1 MWKTTWEAANAAIKS
16 GNLDEAKK
24 LLDQA
29 ELEKRAEAMEAQAT
43 AEAEAATKAAAAKEI
58 EALRPPFP
66 SGTDVPQESGAGMAI
81 KAAYVKK
88 YGEID
93 AGAAQIF
100 KELYGSDNY
109 AMLHAVKM
117 ADMNRYCKYGI
128 ADPKLSRMVL
138 LSPDQIYAAV
148 LGGVPVAGDN
158 YSIKTTMIEAQDT
171 LLGYMVPETL
181 NMEIIQRL
189 PGLTV
194 VRGLAR
200 KFDTGGDQLSF
211 LVRRG
216 GGKRYIGQMRSKQT
230 SESPTAGTFDTN
242 PLFGKINI
250 PVHVNLS
257 KVSVSKSGL
266 EDSRV
271 DVVNQL
277 LKPEFETEAAQ
288 TEDGQ
293 FLTGSGAGEP
303 QGILNGT
310 AANGAPWNADVAIRP
325 SGAASTIQFDAI
337 NKAPWDLAG
346 QYRAKRNP
354 STAWAFTSA
363 TGQALS
369 VLKDNEGNYLW
380 TEMHGNNA
388 QGNPD
393 TLRGWQYKES
403 EALPEIAANTYPVI
417 FGDWQGYR
425 IVDRVGS
432 SITRYDDS
440 ATADTDSVVFFYRRR
455 YGGQLAEGYRLVVIK
470 IATS

>member
-1 MWKTTWEAANAAIKS
+1 MAWKDTLAKAQDAIKA
-16 GNLDEAKK
+16 GTLDEAET
-24 LLDQA
+24 LIRAA
-29 ELEKRAEAMEAQAT
+29 ELEKKAELMAVEPEVKADTSARLPF
-43 AEAEAATKAAAAKEI
+43 EAAEEGEKPDAHG
-58 EALRPPFP
+58 
-66 SGTDVPQESGAGMAI
+66 SYV

-100 KELYGSDNY
+100 KELYGTDNY
-109 AMLHAVKM
+109 AMLHTVKM
-117 ADMNRYCKYGI
+117 ADLNRYCKTGI

-138 LSPDQIYAAV
+138 LSPDQVYAAV
-148 LGGVPVAGDN
+148 LDGVAVADGN
-158 YSIKTTMIEAQDT
+158 YSIKTTLIEAQDT

-181 NMEIIQRL
+181 NMDIINRL

-230 SESPTAGTFDTN
+230 SESPSAGTYDTN
-242 PLFGKINI
+242 PIFGKISI

-257 KVSVSKSGL
+257 KVPVSRSGL
-266 EDSRV
+266 EDSKV
-271 DVVNQL
+271 DVVNQVLMPEL
-277 LKPEFETEAAQ
+277 LTEGAL

-303 QGILNGT
+303 QGIVSGT
-310 AANGAPWNADVAIRP
+310 GANGAPFNADIAIRN
-325 SGAASTIQFDAI
+325 SGVAASVTNMD
-337 NKAPWDLAG
+337 NLVKAPWDLAG

-363 TGQALS
+363 TGAILAT
-369 VLKDNEGNYLW
+369 LKDANGQYLW
-380 TEMHGNNA
+380 TEANGNNA

-393 TLRGWQYKES
+393 TFRGWAYKES
-403 EALPEIAANTYPVI
+403 EALPEVGANTYPII
-417 FGDWQGYR
+417 FGDFQGYR

-432 SITRYDDS
+432 SLQRYDDS

-455 YGGQLAEGYRLVVIK
+455 YGGQVAEGYRFVAIK
-470 IATS
+470 CST

>member
-1 MWKTTWEAANAAIKS
+1 MSWTQTLEAAQAAIKA
-16 GNLDEAKK
+16 GTLEEADK
-24 LLDQA
+24 LLDLA
-29 ELEKRAEAMEAQAT
+29 EREKRAERL
-43 AEAEAATKAAAAKEI
+43 EAEAKAAQ
-58 EALRPPFP
+58 EAEVKANRLDFGTQEENP
-66 SGTDVPQESGAGMAI
+66 SAESGAAMAV

-100 KELYGSDNY
+100 KELYGTDNY
-109 AMLHAVKM
+109 AALYTAKM
-117 ADMNRYCKYGI
+117 ADLNRYCKSGMM
-128 ADPKLSRMVL
+128 DPRLSRMVL
-138 LSPDQIYAAV
+138 LAPDQVYAAV
-148 LGGVPVAGDN
+148 LGGVPVGDGQ
-158 YSIKTTMIEAQDT
+158 YSIKATLIEAQDT

-181 NMEIIQRL
+181 NMDMIQRL

-216 GGKRYIGQMRSKQT
+216 GAKRYIGQMRSKQT

-242 PLFGKINI
+242 PIFGKISI
-250 PVHVNLS
+250 PVHVNLL
-257 KVSVSKSGL
+257 KVPVSKSGL
-266 EDSRV
+266 EDSKL
-271 DVVNQL
+271 DVMNQVL
-277 LKPEFETEAAQ
+277 MPEIQTEGAQ

-310 AANGAPWNADVAIRP
+310 AANGAPFNGDVAVRA
-325 SGAASTIQFDAI
+325 SGAASTLPFDPLV
-337 NKAPWDLAG
+337 KAPWDLAG
-346 QYRAKRNP
+346 QYRQKRNP
-354 STAWAFTSA
+354 STAWAFTSL
-363 TGQALS
+363 TGS
-369 VLKDNEGNYLW
+369 VISSLQDNTGAYLW
-380 TEMHGNNA
+380 TEMHGANA

-417 FGDWQGYR
+417 FGDFSGYR
-425 IVDRVGS
+425 IVDRVGM

-440 ATADTDSVVFFYRRR
+440 NTADTDSVVFFVRRR
-455 YGGQLAEGYRLVVIK
+455 YGGQLAEGWKLVVIK